1 MTYLCHGQFGN
12 PVYFYCKKSEKFWR
26 EKCFL
31 VTFDEFFLVGPN
43 QRTTRGDRPIHLA
56 ARSSS
61 FQVLEFFKTL
71 PEYAQMKESRNV
83 EGHRPIDIVN
93 EKEDTEVKSKLLGN
107 GSLFRAIVHS
117 EMRRRAR

>member
-1 MTYLCHGQFGN
+1 M
-12 PVYFYCKKSEKFWR
+12 
-26 EKCFL
+26 
-31 VTFDEFFLVGPN
+31 TFDDIFLVGPN

-107 GSLFRAIVHS
+107 GLLFRAFVQAIVHS
-117 EMRRRAR
+117 QMR

>member
-1 MTYLCHGQFGN
+1 MA
-12 PVYFYCKKSEKFWR
+12 
-26 EKCFL
+26 
-31 VTFDEFFLVGPN
+31 FDDIFLVGPN

-71 PEYAQMKESRNV
+71 PEYSQMKESRNV

-107 GSLFRAIVHS
+107 GSLFVLLSSNSALSDALTCTIVFGIPGAHYDFGN
-117 EMRRRAR
+117 